1 MKNTIHQIKSGFHF
15 AIDLFYL
22 AGSILSHIFKKPFYY
37 KLMIQNMYDFSYRT
51 LFIVIGFAV
60 SVGAVITLHVG
71 LSLEKY
77 GAKIYVS
84 KVMILSL
91 LSEVGPVIAVFILAG
106 KIGAGITSEI
116 ASMKVTEQL
125 DALKSL
131 GISPMKRVIVP
142 KVLACFFTIP
152 ILSLMVS
159 FIALLVSSYVGK
171 AYLQLD
177 AIDFLARAIN
187 TPFLIFFLF
196 GVFKTFVFSFLIAV
210 ISCHYGLNIQKG
222 AYEIGLSTMKSIVM
236 SFIFII
242 FGDLILTKIYYSFLH
257 FGG

>member
-1 MKNTIHQIKSGFHF
+1 MKNSIRKLKKAWRFTTELFKLSGE
-15 AIDLFYL
+15 IV
-22 AGSILSHIFKKPFYY
+22 SHIFKKPFYY
-37 KLMIQNMYDFSYRT
+37 KLMIQNMYDFSYRS

-60 SVGAVITLHVG
+60 SVGAVVTFHVG

-84 KVMILSL
+84 KIMILSL
-91 LSEVGPVIAVFILAG
+91 LSEIGPVIAVFILAG

-152 ILSLMVS
+152 ILSLFVS
-159 FIALLVSSYVGK
+159 FIALLVSSYVGNR
-171 AYLQLD
+171 YLQLD
-177 AIDFLARAIN
+177 PIDFLARAID
-187 TPFLIFFLF
+187 TPFLVFFVF
-196 GVFKTFVFSFLIAV
+196 GVFKTFVFSFLIGV
-210 ISCHYGLNIQKG
+210 ISCYYGLNIQKG
-222 AYEIGLSTMKSIVM
+222 AYEIGLSTMKSVVM
-236 SFIFII
+236 CFIFII
-242 FGDLILTKIYYSFLH
+242 FGDLILTKLYYSLFH
-257 FGG
+257 PGG